1 MTSSLPK
8 IDVHMHLAGT
18 GCCNSG
24 IRMSPWFQRRYTYKL
39 LRFKLR
45 ISDEQLRTTVDND
58 WPKRMSDLIAASQI
72 DYGVVLG
79 FDGVFNL
86 DGSERTDKLQMSI
99 PSNWVFDV
107 CKKYRNLL
115 PGPSINPYKKG
126 ALEELKY
133 CIENGAVLIKWLP
146 CTQDIN
152 PADVRIDDFY
162 AALAQAKVPL
172 LVHMGGE
179 RTFHTVNEHY
189 NDVRLLRRPLELGV
203 KVICAHTATRIQGSS
218 EVDRTDEL
226 LTLLREFPNLWV
238 DNSGLCTPVRFQ
250 HVPRLA
256 KIDIVEQRTLYG
268 SDWPVPSNAFYYL
281 GQMSLRKIISL
292 ERTKNQL
299 DRDIAIK
306 SHYGFSSDS
315 LTRANGVLAN
325 LDRWIQRN

>member
-1 MTSSLPK
+1 MTTQEAK

-18 GCCNSG
+18 GCCGSG
-24 IRMSPWFQRRYTYKL
+24 IRMSPWFQSRYTYKL

-45 ISDEQLRTTVDND
+45 ISDEQMRTTVDED
-58 WPKRMSDLIAASQI
+58 WPKRMSDLIAESQI

-79 FDGVFNL
+79 FDGVFNA

-99 PSNWVFDV
+99 PSKWVFDV
-107 CKKYRNLL
+107 CRKHKNLL

-126 ALEELKY
+126 ALEELAQ

-152 PADVRIDDFY
+152 PADVRIDEFY
-162 AALAQAKVPL
+162 AMLAKAKVPL

-189 NDVRLLRRPLELGV
+189 NDVRLLRHPLECGV
-203 KVICAHTATRIQGSS
+203 TVICAHSATRIQGSS

-226 LTLLREFPNLWV
+226 IKLLEEFPNLWV

-268 SDWPVPSNAFYYL
+268 SDWPVPANAFYYV
-281 GQMSLRKIISL
+281 GRMPVRKIISL
-292 ERTKNQL
+292 ERMKNQL
-299 DRDIAIK
+299 DRDVAIK
-306 SHYGFSSDS
+306 THFGYSSHS
-315 LTRANGVLAN
+315 LTRANRVLAN
-325 LDRWIQRN
+325 LDKWITKN